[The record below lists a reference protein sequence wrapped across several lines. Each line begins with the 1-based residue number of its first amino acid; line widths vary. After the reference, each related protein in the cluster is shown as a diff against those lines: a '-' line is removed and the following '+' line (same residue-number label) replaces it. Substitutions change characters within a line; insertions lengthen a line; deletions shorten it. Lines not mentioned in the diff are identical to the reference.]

1 MQAALGKEPLPT
13 RQLLGAVLQ
22 EEGKINQAQLAE
34 AMRIKAR
41 ERLPLGQILVRLG
54 HVSEDDVARAVA
66 KGAGLA
72 YVNLDELSM
81 DPRAME
87 LLPESL
93 ARRHNVLPLAMD
105 EETLHVAVA
114 APLSVQIKKLLER
127 GARKRL
133 KEHIALGSKIR
144 EHVERIYERGILESN
159 ADAGAAEIVATFIE
173 RAIRLKASDIHL
185 EALEDRG
192 RLRFRVDGMLRE
204 VENFPPHLMP
214 SLVSRIKVM
223 AGMDIADTRQP
234 QDGAFQQQG
243 GLRPMDV
250 RVSTL
255 PSIHGEKVVMRL
267 LASGGERL
275 TLSSIGLSQDNCD
288 TFQELIRRPHGI
300 ILIVGPTGSGKSTT
314 LTAALTTIN
323 TIDINITTVEE
334 PVEYKLAGI
343 TQVHV
348 GHNSKISFA
357 AALRT
362 ILRQDPDVIM
372 VGEVRDTETAEIAL
386 RAALTGHLVF
396 TTLHTNDAPSAL
408 PRLVDMGCE
417 PFLVASSVTCV
428 LAQRLVRVLC
438 PRCREAYVPE
448 PAMLAQLEVDGSDP
462 ALRWYKPV
470 GCPLCQ
476 HIGYRG
482 RTGVFEMMV
491 VDAAIRAA
499 TMRGESA
506 EALRALALEAGM
518 RTMRLDAL
526 PRLATGQT
534 SVAEV
539 LRVTVAG

>member
-1 MQAALGKEPLPT
+1 MHSLPAKEISSV

-22 EEGKINQAQLAE
+22 EEGKIDQTQLAE
-34 AMRIKAR
+34 AMRIKSR

-54 HVSEDDVARAVA
+54 HVTEEDVARAVA

-81 DPRAME
+81 DPKAME

-93 ARRHNVLPLAMD
+93 ARRHGVLPLAMD

-114 APLSVQIKKLLER
+114 SPLSIQVRKLLER
-127 GARKRL
+127 GARRRI
-133 KEHIALGSKIR
+133 KEHVALAGKLK
-144 EHVERIYERGILESN
+144 EHVERIYERGILESS

-185 EALEDRG
+185 EALEDSG

-204 VENFPPHLMP
+204 VERFPTTLMP

-243 GLRPMDV
+243 GARPMDV

-267 LASGGERL
+267 LASSGQRL
-275 TLSSIGLSQDNCD
+275 TLSDIGLSQANCD

-323 TIDINITTVEE
+323 TVDINITTVEE
-334 PVEYKLAGI
+334 PVEYKLDGI

-448 PAMLAQLEVDGSDP
+448 PALLDQLEVAPEPD
-462 ALRWYKPV
+462 LHWYKPV

-476 HIGYRG
+476 KIGYRG

-518 RTMRLDAL
+518 RTMRQDAL

-534 SVAEV
+534 SVQEV